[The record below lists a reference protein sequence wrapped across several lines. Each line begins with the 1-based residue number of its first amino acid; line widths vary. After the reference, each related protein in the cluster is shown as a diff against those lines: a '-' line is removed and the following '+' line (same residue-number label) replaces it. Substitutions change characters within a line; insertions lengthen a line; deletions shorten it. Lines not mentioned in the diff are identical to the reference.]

1 MTSAHDEPQKRGFP
15 ASPPTGVR
23 WEWPATEPIIGPAAE
38 ADIRV
43 VRQADRRL
51 AKRLVRSIGSLL
63 DHPVSARS
71 ALIPDP
77 PGIGPRYASDLG
89 NGFAAVCWVLQP
101 PPEYS
106 GSGPALWVERV
117 VLWIGLRR
125 ALVALGAQD
134 E

>member
-1 MTSAHDEPQKRGFP
+1 MTSADDETQKPGFP
-15 ASPPTGVR
+15 ASQPTGVR

-38 ADIRV
+38 ADIRLI
-43 VRQADRRL
+43 RQGDRRL

-71 ALIPDP
+71 TLIPDP

-89 NGFAAVCWVLQP
+89 KGFAAVCWVLQP

-106 GSGPALWVERV
+106 RSGPALWVERV
-117 VLWIGLRR
+117 VLWTNLRS
-125 ALVALGAQD
+125 ALVAFGAQD

>member
-1 MTSAHDEPQKRGFP
+1 VTSAHDETQNRGFP
-15 ASPPTGVR
+15 ASEPTGVR

-38 ADIRV
+38 EDIRL
-43 VRQADRRL
+43 VRQGDRRL

-63 DHPVSARS
+63 DRPVSAYS
-71 ALIPDP
+71 TLIPDP
-77 PGIGPRYASDLG
+77 PGIGPRYASDLRE
-89 NGFAAVCWVLQP
+89 GFAAVCWVLQP

-117 VLWIGLRR
+117 VLWTELRS